1 MRSLILL
8 VTAAALASAQ
18 GVEYIKAHYT
28 KFEYEIPMRDGKK
41 LFTAVYSPKAT
52 SESYPLMMVRTPYSV
67 APYGA
72 DQYKSTLGPSE
83 KFAREGFIF
92 VYQDVRG
99 CWMSEGDFVDV
110 RPYIAAKHGPR
121 DVDEAS
127 DAYDSI
133 EWLLGKV
140 QNHNGRVGIWG
151 ISYPGFYAAMS
162 LPGAH
167 PALKAVSPQ
176 APIGDWFIGDDFHH
190 NGAFWLAHVFSFYG
204 SFGRPRPGPTTRR
217 TEPKFEIGL
226 SDGYKFFLDMGPLSN
241 ADKKY
246 FKGGVPFWN
255 EVMRHPN
262 YDDFWKART
271 ILPHLTGIRPAVLNV
286 GGWLDAEDV
295 YGPLA
300 IYRAIEKNNPRAYNI
315 LVEGPWPH
323 GGWAHSDGDRLGNV
337 TFNSKTS
344 LHYRE
349 HIEFPFFNY
358 HLKNN
363 GELKLPEAYVF
374 ETGTNQWRQYDS
386 WPPRKAA
393 PRTIYLHPAGKLAF
407 EPPAASANP
416 YDEYVSDPAKPVPF
430 IPGIEQGMV
439 YEYMVEDQRF
449 AARRTDVLVYQTGEL
464 KSDLTLAGPFT
475 AMLYVSTSG
484 TDSDWVVKLID
495 VYPDDR
501 RDVSSSGARMGG
513 YQQLVR
519 GEPMRGRFRSSF
531 EKPEPFEP
539 NRVTKV
545 EFTMPDINH
554 SFRKGHRLM
563 VQIQS
568 SWFPLSDRNPQ
579 KFVDIRTATEADF
592 QKATQR
598 VYRAPK
604 SASRLVLTVLPN

>member
-28 KFEYEIPMRDGKK
+28 KFEYEVPMRDGKK

-52 SESYPLMMVRTPYSV
+52 SESYPLMMMRTPYSV

-72 DQYKSTLGPSE
+72 DQYKSSLGPSE

-110 RPYIAAKHGPR
+110 RPYIAAKRGAR

-127 DAYDSI
+127 DTYDSI
-133 EWLLGKV
+133 EWLLGRIP
-140 QNHNGRVGIWG
+140 NHNGRVGIWG

-190 NGAFWLAHVFSFYG
+190 NGAFWLAHVFAFYG

-217 TEPKFEIGL
+217 TGPKFEIGL

-241 ADKKY
+241 ADKVY

-262 YDDFWKART
+262 YDEFWKART

-315 LVEGPWPH
+315 LVEGPWQH

-358 HLKNN
+358 HLKNQ

-386 WPPRKAA
+386 WPPRQAVA
-393 PRTIYLHPAGKLAF
+393 RTLYLHPAGKLAF
-407 EPPAASANP
+407 KPPAGSANP
-416 YDEYVSDPAKPVPF
+416 FDEYVSDPAKPVPF

-449 AARRTDVLVYQTGEL
+449 AARRTDVLVYETREL

-475 AMLYVSTSG
+475 ATLYVSTSG

-545 EFTMPDINH
+545 EFTLPDINH

-598 VYRAPK
+598 VYRSPQ

>member
-1 MRSLILL
+1 MRILWLLFSAALL
-8 VTAAALASAQ
+8 VSAQ

-28 KFEYEIPMRDGKK
+28 KYEYEIPVRDGKK
-41 LFTAVYSPKAT
+41 LFTSVYVPKDT
-52 SESYPLMMVRTPYSV
+52 STKYPIMMVRTPYSV

-72 DQYKSTLGPSE
+72 DQYKASLGPSE

-99 CWMSEGDFVDV
+99 CWMSEGDFADV
-110 RPYIAAKHGPR
+110 RPYIAAKRGAQ

-127 DAYDSI
+127 DTYDSI

-140 QNHNGRVGIWG
+140 PNHNGHVGIWG

-162 LPGAH
+162 LLDAH

-176 APIGDWFIGDDFHH
+176 APIADWFIGDDFHH
-190 NGAFWLAHVFSFYG
+190 NGVFWLAHTFRFYG
-204 SFGRPRPGPTTRR
+204 SFGRPRPGLTTRR
-217 TEPKFEIGL
+217 TDPPFEIGM
-226 SDGYKFFLDMGPLSN
+226 SDGYKFFLEMGPLAN

-255 EVMRHPN
+255 EALKHPD
-262 YDDFWKART
+262 YDGFWQART
-271 ILPHLTGIRPAVLNV
+271 ILPHLKNIRPAVLNV

-300 IYRAIEKNNPRAYNI
+300 IYRAIEKNNPRTYNV

-323 GGWAHSDGDRLGNV
+323 GGWAHDDGDHLGHV
-337 TFNSKTS
+337 SFNSKTS
-344 LHYRE
+344 LHYRDA
-349 HIEFPFFNY
+349 IEFPFFNF
-358 HLKNN
+358 HLKGK
-363 GELKLPEAYVF
+363 GELKLPEASVF
-374 ETGTNQWRQYDS
+374 ETGTNQWRQYDT
-386 WPPRKAA
+386 WPPRQAVAK
-393 PRTIYLHPAGKLAF
+393 PLYLQPGGKLDF
-407 EPPAASANP
+407 QPPAASPLP
-416 YDEYVSDPAKPVPF
+416 YDEYVSDPARPVPF
-430 IPGIEQGMV
+430 VPGVEQGMV

-449 AARRTDVLVYQTGEL
+449 ASRRNDVVVYQTGVLE
-464 KSDLTLAGPFT
+464 SDLTLAGPLT
-475 AMLYVSTSG
+475 ATLYVSTSG

-501 RDVSSSGARMGG
+501 RDVSSGGAKMGG

-519 GEPMRGRFRSSF
+519 GEPMRGRFRNSF

-539 NRVTKV
+539 GRVTKV

-554 SFRKGHRLM
+554 AFRKGHRVM

-568 SWFPLSDRNPQ
+568 SWFPLADRNPQ
-579 KFVDIRTATEADF
+579 KFVNINTATEADF

-598 VYRAPK
+598 IYHAPAN
-604 SASRLVLTVLPN
+604 ASRLTLTVLP